1 MKRFG
6 IMFFLFS
13 LLVMLN
19 VHTVLVAADDFDL
32 PPPPDADEELLPPG
46 DDFGGDEIPP
56 PPGDDFASDDMPPP
70 ADEFAESDVPPPAEE
85 ESEDVPPPP
94 SDEEYAEEEEE
105 EAPAPVK
112 VASSKSGKLSKY
124 RVSSGDSLWRISG
137 KSKIYGDSFKWP
149 LIYKANKALIEDPD
163 LIYPRQNFE
172 INQNFSDDVI
182 DDAVGKAKETPRYE
196 PHTEPR
202 KKLPIK
208 Y

>member
-1 MKRFG
+1 M
-6 IMFFLFS
+6 
-13 LLVMLN
+13 
-19 VHTVLVAADDFDL
+19 
-32 PPPPDADEELLPPG
+32 P
-46 DDFGGDEIPP
+46 
-56 PPGDDFASDDMPPP
+56 PPP
-70 ADEFAESDVPPPAEE
+70 ADEFADSDVPPPAEEE

-105 EAPAPVK
+105 KAPEPVK
-112 VASSKSGKLSKY
+112 VTSSKSGKLSKY
-124 RVSSGDSLWRISG
+124 RVSNGDSLWRISG
-137 KSKIYGDSFKWP
+137 KSKIYADSFKWP

-172 INQNFSDDVI
+172 INQNYSDDVI
-182 DDAVGKAKETPRYE
+182 DDAVSKAKETPRYE

>member
-1 MKRFG
+1 M
-6 IMFFLFS
+6 
-13 LLVMLN
+13 
-19 VHTVLVAADDFDL
+19 
-32 PPPPDADEELLPPG
+32 PPPPG

-56 PPGDDFASDDMPPP
+56 PPGDEMADGDVPPP
-70 ADEFAESDVPPPAEE
+70 DEFADGDVPPPAEE
-85 ESEDVPPPP
+85 EASEDVPPPP
-94 SDEEYAEEEEE
+94 AEEEFAEEEAEE

-112 VASSKSGKLSKY
+112 VASSKSGKLSNYK
-124 RVSSGDSLWRISG
+124 VNNGDSLWKISG

-172 INQNFSDDVI
+172 INQNYSDDVI
-182 DDAVGKAKETPRYE
+182 DDAVSKAKETPRYE